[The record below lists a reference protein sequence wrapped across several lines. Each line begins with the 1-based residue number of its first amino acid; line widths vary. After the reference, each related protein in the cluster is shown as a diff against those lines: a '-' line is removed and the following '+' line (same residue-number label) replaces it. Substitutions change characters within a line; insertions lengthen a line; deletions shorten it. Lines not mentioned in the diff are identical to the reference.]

1 MEKHDKKIE
10 KSNQSEIITVK
21 LYTEDDIFLKTRGSG
36 NFHRYMQCAGD

>member
-21 LYTEDDIFLKTRGSG
+21 LYTEDDIFEDEGFQG
-36 NFHRYMQCAGD
+36 AGD